1 MKEGNPFGPFW
12 DELGVD
18 FDQSEFTGLGNDVYN
33 ERILKLWNEKYTE
46 CTSICVG
53 CLICYEVDT
62 SNNFHVSSTNCHKQ
76 DIYNYSVYTSLCS
89 IYNFVVAVHIPCE
102 DQNFLYHLSMCRYP
116 PDTHPVLAFKGAPAS
131 FPVQII
137 NRPLQQYVV
146 WNSHMQDWIQSYV
159 ETEMSGG
166 QYIAVHLR
174 IGSDWVSITLLIIL
188 YYTSMCKLSSR
199 S

>member
-1 MKEGNPFGPFW
+1 MLHP
-12 DELGVD
+12 
-18 FDQSEFTGLGNDVYN
+18 
-33 ERILKLWNEKYTE
+33 TE

-62 SNNFHVSSTNCHKQ
+62 SSMSALLIVTSR
-76 DIYNYSVYTSLCS
+76 IYDCNYSVYTSLCS

-102 DQNFLYHLSMCRYP
+102 DQNFLYHLSMCRYH

-174 IGSDWVSITLLIIL
+174 IGSDWVSITLLI
-188 YYTSMCKLSSR
+188 YYRVCANYPPDPSMHDIYKYKIK
-199 S
+199 